1 MQENETAQ
9 KLLSSGKEI
18 ESPEVAALRPPQY
31 RHLLLSTDWYV
42 VGNKYKSN
50 ASARGSGTDDTGTEN
65 TSKRRAAAKKK
76 EVHGKISFLELTK
89 LISTKWKDVCQND
102 PVTKEFCKKI
112 AVGEATRYKK
122 ELEDY
127 RNKYGVEAA
136 KGKKRKVRKSQQ
148 SSGTQEKKKTKQGK
162 EGGIDMRHNFVPID
176 RGLAD
181 DVDVS
186 PTTFHKSMPPMLNPS
201 MASVYA
207 RQQEIKDQL
216 MQQSNRNISNPPMN
230 PSFMVNTFQGIPKG
244 FSQHAQTFQSAVIT
258 PPGPTPFG
266 FHPQER
272 NMLQD
277 DYDELQRLHQL
288 KNQLYALKQK
298 AEQSFLRQS
307 SAFDSKYDFLNKKDS
322 RGKFV
327 KEEDKVGEFLR
338 AYESKVSR
346 QVSKTSD
353 ADDILRFGT
362 RLDTKSYLQ
371 KFHRKCIQKRS
382 RHSPSPVSQLDYAT
396 RNKFAMNNFMKMNS
410 FMNDNATTQ
419 ANVPQFMKLRSLRS
433 NDWALFNEHVEFK
446 DDDESVGIRYP

>member
-1 MQENETAQ
+1 MQKSETAQ

-18 ESPEVAALRPPQY
+18 EPPEVAALRPPQY
-31 RHLLLSTDWYV
+31 RHLILSTDWYV

-50 ASARGSGTDDTGTEN
+50 ASAKGSETNVN
-65 TSKRRAAAKKK
+65 TSKRRAANKKK

-112 AVGEATRYKK
+112 AAGEATRYKK

-136 KGKKRKVRKSQQ
+136 KGKKRKVRKSQP
-148 SSGTQEKKKTKQGK
+148 SSSTQKQKKTKQGK
-162 EGGIDMRHNFVPID
+162 EGGIDMLHNFVPID
-176 RGLAD
+176 TGLAD
-181 DVDVS
+181 DIDIS
-186 PTTFHKSMPPMLNPS
+186 PPTFHKSMPPMPMLNPS

-207 RQQEIKDQL
+207 RQQEIKAQL
-216 MQQSNRNISNPPMN
+216 MQQNKRNISNPPMN
-230 PSFMVNTFQGIPKG
+230 ASFMVNTFQGIPKG

-266 FHPQER
+266 FHPHER

-307 SAFDSKYDFLNKKDS
+307 SAFDSKYDFLNSMDS
-322 RGKFV
+322 RGNFV

-338 AYESKVSR
+338 DYESKVSR
-346 QVSKTSD
+346 QVSKTSEN
-353 ADDILRFGT
+353 DDILRFGT
-362 RLDTKSYLQ
+362 RLDTKAYLQ
-371 KFHRKCIQKRS
+371 KFHRKCIQKKS
-382 RHSPSPVSQLDYAT
+382 GNSSSQVSQLDYAS
-396 RNKFAMNNFMKMNS
+396 RHKSAMNNFMKMSS
-410 FMNDNATTQ
+410 FMSNNATTP
-419 ANVPQFMKLRSLRS
+419 ADVPQLLKLRSLRS

-446 DDDESVGIRYP
+446 DDDDIITSTFK